1 MTWWSWLAIAL
12 AVIVVIVA
20 VRWPIATHNTLV
32 SMQTTVVES
41 WRGVDIELTRRWE
54 LIPSLVEVARSYARH
69 ETDLL
74 LRIAAERGR
83 TRLDGDPSAAL
94 GELHDH
100 VIGDETQS
108 SADLTNAL
116 SGLRAVAEAYP
127 QLQSSRQYA
136 ELMLD
141 LRDTEDRIAGA
152 RRLYNGNAARYNAQ
166 LRSFPSSVLAR
177 RARMVPADPF
187 ELAAPEHAGV
197 PPLGDLER

>member
-1 MTWWSWLAIAL
+1 MTWWSWLAIA
-12 AVIVVIVA
+12 AVVIVVIVVA
-20 VRWPIATHNTLV
+20 RWPIATHNTLV

-94 GELHDH
+94 NELHDH
-100 VIGDETQS
+100 VIGDEAQS
-108 SADLTNAL
+108 SADLTDAL

-152 RRLYNGNAARYNAQ
+152 RRLYNGNVARYNAK
-166 LRSFPSSVLAR
+166 LRSFPASVLAR
-177 RARMVPADPF
+177 RARMMPADLF
-187 ELAAPEHAGV
+187 ELAASEQAGV
-197 PPLGDLER
+197 PPVGGLER

>member
-1 MTWWSWLAIAL
+1 MNWLSWLAIA
-12 AVIVVIVA
+12 AVAIVVIIV

-83 TRLDGDPSAAL
+83 TRLDGDPAAAL
-94 GELHDH
+94 NELHDH
-100 VIGDETQS
+100 VISDETQS
-108 SADLTNAL
+108 SADLTDAL

-152 RRLYNGNAARYNAQ
+152 RRLYNGNVARYNAK
-166 LRSFPSSVLAR
+166 LRSFPASVLAR
-177 RARMVPADPF
+177 RAHMVPADLF
-187 ELAAPEHAGV
+187 ELAATEHAGV
-197 PPLGDLER
+197 PPLRGLER